1 MKLRE
6 KAFELVS
13 NAEVLALEVTNA
25 EAGNMSANRRARKL
39 SVIIREKFKELRKE
53 LLKLEKGEL

>member
-13 NAEVLALEVTNA
+13 NAEVLALEVANA
-25 EAGNMSANRRARKL
+25 EAGNRSANRRARKL
-39 SVIIREKFKELRKE
+39 SVLIRDSYKDLRRE

>member
-13 NAEVLALEVTNA
+13 NAEVLALEVANA
-25 EAGNMSANRRARKL
+25 EAGNRSANRRARKL
-39 SVIIREKFKELRKE
+39 SVRIRDSYKDLRRE

>member
-1 MKLRE
+1 MKLRD

-13 NAEVLALEVTNA
+13 NAESLALEVANA
-25 EAGNMSANRRARKL
+25 EAGNRSANRRARKL
-39 SVIIREKFKELRKE
+39 SVIIRDKMKALRAE

>member
-6 KAFELVS
+6 KAFELVHH
-13 NAEVLALEVTNA
+13 AEVLALEVTNA
-25 EAGNMSANRRARKL
+25 EAGNRSANRRARKL
-39 SVIIREKFKELRKE
+39 SVLIRDSYKDLRRE